1 MKDVLLDVL
10 GMTCAAC
17 TRTVERT
24 LAHSEGVSAVAV
36 NLATE
41 KASVTYDPALINS
54 ATLVSAVRAAGY
66 DVRTVKQVLPIG
78 GMTCAACARHVERAL
93 LRLDGMV
100 SAQVNLATER
110 ATVEYVP
117 ELVSIDT
124 LRQAVTEAGYEVL
137 PLEDTSAA
145 VGPGL
150 EELKMQTARRR
161 LVIAWAFAI
170 PVMLLMLAHM
180 LFGFDWPSM
189 AAIEIALSA
198 LALPVLVWP
207 GRATFSSA
215 WKSATHGGANMDVL
229 IAVGTSVSWVSG
241 PLSLF
246 TPVSSYSAV
255 SAMIMAIHLTGRY
268 IETTAKG
275 RASQA
280 IRKLAQLGAK
290 TARLLVDGQEYEV
303 PISQVHVDDVLV
315 VRPGEKLP
323 TDAVVVSGESS
334 VDESMATGESLPVAK
349 SVGDAVIGGTVNQDG
364 LLHVQATRVGADTF
378 LAQVVK
384 LVERAQGTRVPIQ
397 AFADK
402 VTAVFVPVIIGLAM
416 LTLVAWLLLG
426 GSLQMVLVAAQRVLP
441 WVDPSLTPIT
451 LAMVATIATL
461 VIACPCALGLAT
473 PTALMVGSGMGAEHG
488 ILIRDGAAIQ
498 TMGQARHV
506 VLDKTG
512 TLTLGR
518 PEVMAVVA
526 LDGDEKGLL
535 RLAAGVE
542 RASEHSLGRAVV
554 AYAEQRALSVP
565 EAESVA
571 IERGKGIRGRM
582 AEGEVLVG
590 SGRWLR
596 ELGLEMA
603 ALEQRAITLEAQGM
617 TVIYVAANGRPLGL
631 LALADPL
638 KPEAREVVRALAKL
652 GLETTLLTGDNERT
666 AAAIAQQAGI
676 SHVLAGVLPAGKVQ
690 EIERLQA
697 QGQRVIMV
705 GDGINDA
712 PALAAAEVGIAIG
725 TGTDIAIEAADVTLV
740 RGDLWALVD
749 AVRLSRATF
758 GKIKQNLFW
767 AFFYNLAML
776 PLAMLGLMHPAL
788 AELAM
793 ASSSITVVTNA
804 NLLRRARVFSRQSAR
819 N

>member
-1 MKDVLLDVL
+1 
-10 GMTCAAC
+10 
-17 TRTVERT
+17 
-24 LAHSEGVSAVAV
+24 
-36 NLATE
+36 
-41 KASVTYDPALINS
+41 
-54 ATLVSAVRAAGY
+54 
-66 DVRTVKQVLPIG
+66 LP
-78 GMTCAACARHVERAL
+78 R
-93 LRLDGMV
+93 
-100 SAQVNLATER
+100 S
-110 ATVEYVP
+110 
-117 ELVSIDT
+117 
-124 LRQAVTEAGYEVL
+124 
-137 PLEDTSAA
+137 
-145 VGPGL
+145 
-150 EELKMQTARRR
+150 
-161 LVIAWAFAI
+161 
-170 PVMLLMLAHM
+170 
-180 LFGFDWPSM
+180 
-189 AAIEIALSA
+189 
-198 LALPVLVWP
+198 
-207 GRATFSSA
+207 
-215 WKSATHGGANMDVL
+215 
-229 IAVGTSVSWVSG
+229 
-241 PLSLF
+241 
-246 TPVSSYSAV
+246 
-255 SAMIMAIHLTGRY
+255 
-268 IETTAKG
+268 
-275 RASQA
+275 
-280 IRKLAQLGAK
+280 
-290 TARLLVDGQEYEV
+290 
-303 PISQVHVDDVLV
+303 
-315 VRPGEKLP
+315 
-323 TDAVVVSGESS
+323 
-334 VDESMATGESLPVAK
+334 
-349 SVGDAVIGGTVNQDG
+349 
-364 LLHVQATRVGADTF
+364 
-378 LAQVVK
+378 
-384 LVERAQGTRVPIQ
+384 
-397 AFADK
+397 
-402 VTAVFVPVIIGLAM
+402 
-416 LTLVAWLLLG
+416 
-426 GSLQMVLVAAQRVLP
+426 
-441 WVDPSLTPIT
+441 
-451 LAMVATIATL
+451 IATL
-461 VIACPCALGLAT
+461 
-473 PTALMVGSGMGAEHG
+473 S
-488 ILIRDGAAIQ
+488 
-498 TMGQARHV
+498 
-506 VLDKTG
+506 
-512 TLTLGR
+512 
-518 PEVMAVVA
+518 
-526 LDGDEKGLL
+526 
-535 RLAAGVE
+535 
-542 RASEHSLGRAVV
+542 
-554 AYAEQRALSVP
+554 ALSVP